1 MMRKFLLTTVSILAI
16 GGSAMA
22 ADLPQR
28 SYAPPPPIVPIF
40 TWTGFYVGVN
50 AGYGFSDNNS
60 DSRFFDNGI
69 DDDFDDFFDDG
80 DDDNGGFVGGGQ
92 IGYNYQFGQFV
103 LGIETDLQYAD
114 FGRGNRDDFF
124 DDDNGDFDGR
134 FRGDDDFE
142 WFGTVRGRLGLAFD
156 RALLYGT
163 GGFAYS
169 DNGEGYTFG
178 GGLEYAFTNNLTAK
192 IEGLYVSLD
201 RGGNDDVFFDD
212 FDDDFIDDNR
222 GDNEFF
228 VVRAGL
234 NYKFW

>member
-92 IGYNYQFGQFV
+92 IG
-103 LGIETDLQYAD
+103 
-114 FGRGNRDDFF
+114 
-124 DDDNGDFDGR
+124 
-134 FRGDDDFE
+134 
-142 WFGTVRGRLGLAFD
+142 
-156 RALLYGT
+156 
-163 GGFAYS
+163 
-169 DNGEGYTFG
+169 
-178 GGLEYAFTNNLTAK
+178 
-192 IEGLYVSLD
+192 
-201 RGGNDDVFFDD
+201 
-212 FDDDFIDDNR
+212 
-222 GDNEFF
+222 
-228 VVRAGL
+228 
-234 NYKFW
+234 